1 MQVEDQFRKNQL
13 SQLPGGSV
21 VTVYYENKK
30 KLEYDKIKSPKH
42 YVETLMV
49 LAKARGNFDSIL
61 LIEDSEGNNWYTKKK
76 VMMINLGRL
85 IRTENLSWM
94 IKDLNNN
101 TELMIDPSKG
111 PLLDDAKEG
120 DLYEFYI
127 NAIAIGRDEF
137 TVTDIDVAVLKR
149 RIS

>member
-1 MQVEDQFRKNQL
+1 MQVKDQFRKNQL

-21 VTVYYENKK
+21 VTVYYENKS

-49 LAKARGNFDSIL
+49 LAKARGDFDNIL

-76 VMMINLGRL
+76 VMEINVGK
-85 IRTENLSWM
+85 IYRTENLSWM

>member
-1 MQVEDQFRKNQL
+1 MQVKDQFRKNQL

-21 VTVYYENKK
+21 VTVYYENKS

-49 LAKARGNFDSIL
+49 LAKARGDFDNIL

-76 VMMINLGRL
+76 VMEINVGK
-85 IRTENLSWM
+85 IYRTENLSWM
-94 IKDLNNN
+94 IKDLSNN

-120 DLYEFYI
+120 DLYEFYV
-127 NAIAIGRDEF
+127 NTIAIGRDEF

>member
-1 MQVEDQFRKNQL
+1 
-13 SQLPGGSV
+13 
-21 VTVYYENKK
+21 VYYENKS

-49 LAKARGNFDSIL
+49 LAKARGDFDNIL

-76 VMMINLGRL
+76 VMEINVGK
-85 IRTENLSWM
+85 IYRTENLSWM
-94 IKDLNNN
+94 IKDLSNN

-120 DLYEFYI
+120 DLYEFYV
-127 NAIAIGRDEF
+127 NTIAIGRDEF

>member
-1 MQVEDQFRKNQL
+1 MQVKDQFRKNQL

-21 VTVYYENKK
+21 VTVYYENKS

-49 LAKARGNFDSIL
+49 LAKARGDFDNIL

-76 VMMINLGRL
+76 IMEINVGK
-85 IRTENLSWM
+85 IYRTENLSWM
-94 IKDLNNN
+94 IKDLSNNI
-101 TELMIDPSKG
+101 ELMIDPSKG
-111 PLLDDAKEG
+111 SLLDDAKEG
-120 DLYEFYI
+120 DLYEFYV